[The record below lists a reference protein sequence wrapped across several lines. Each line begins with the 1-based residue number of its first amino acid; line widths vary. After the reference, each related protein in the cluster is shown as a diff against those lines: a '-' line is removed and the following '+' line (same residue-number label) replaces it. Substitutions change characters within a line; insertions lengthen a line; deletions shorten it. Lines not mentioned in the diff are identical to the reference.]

1 METSTGELRLYSTAA
16 DGCFNFRT
24 SLSTFWFAQA
34 VSVPSLINRSKEL
47 YKSNIVEYKN
57 AWNIVK
63 NSKIYEYNLKDELDN
78 DIDQKHYGFIIER
91 ETPKEIIAGN
101 GEGVDIYSISSLN
114 WLATQEL
121 IQELENQKKEI
132 EELKHMVYEFEK

>member
-1 METSTGELRLYSTAA
+1 METSTGELRLYSIAA

-114 WLATQEL
+114 WLATQE
-121 IQELENQKKEI
+121 
-132 EELKHMVYEFEK
+132 